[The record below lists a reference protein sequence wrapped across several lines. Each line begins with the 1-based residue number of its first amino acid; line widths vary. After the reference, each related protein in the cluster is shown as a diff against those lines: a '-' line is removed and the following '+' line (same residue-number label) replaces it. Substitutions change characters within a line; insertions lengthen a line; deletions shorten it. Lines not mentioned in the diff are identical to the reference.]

1 MKLPIGCESLA
12 TLRPVQLIG
21 GEQTLFAVTGDGK
34 VLKYTTIFVLPED
47 IFRILVNFHEI
58 LNESSL

>member
-34 VLKYTTIFVLPED
+34 VLKYPQ
-47 IFRILVNFHEI
+47 ILNSQGIYLYFSVNFHEI
-58 LNESSL
+58 LNES